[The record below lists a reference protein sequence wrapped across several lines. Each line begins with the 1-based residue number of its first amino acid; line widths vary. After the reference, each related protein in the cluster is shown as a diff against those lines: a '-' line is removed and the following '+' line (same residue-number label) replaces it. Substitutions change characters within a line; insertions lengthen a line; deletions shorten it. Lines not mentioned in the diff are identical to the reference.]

1 MRTSNRTFLD
11 ENKEVGAVEEEAE
24 AVDVDEDVDVGGV
37 VKVNKYSQIE
47 TSFFWC
53 SNCL

>member
-24 AVDVDEDVDVGGV
+24 AVDVDEGGV